1 VPSVHPAERA
11 GRARRDATRLLELR
25 RQLGSASVNQPS
37 LFLNQHL
44 IGLLIVRAL
53 QQTACNRRHATDDMQ
68 QTTCST

>member
-1 VPSVHPAERA
+1 M
-11 GRARRDATRLLELR
+11 RLLKPR

-53 QQTACNRRHATDDMQ
+53 QQTTCNRRHATDDMQ